1 MRKPSILSS
10 QESLWNIDRSCWNT
24 MGHWILD
31 FSLLLKLLSQQ
42 YRLEWENYAVSNG
55 LSLLDPTV

>member
-1 MRKPSILSS
+1 
-10 QESLWNIDRSCWNT
+10 